1 VKNLLAVKNPFVR
14 SSPSPASPPPV
25 SPSSVTPPPVAAVAR
40 ESSAQGDEEAADIAA
55 AQGGDL
61 EAFDRLV
68 VRHQSRVFNLC
79 LWVVGDHDE
88 AADAAQDTFIR
99 AYRHL
104 RTFRGDSPFVGWLGR
119 IAVNVARDAATKRK
133 KAPRDFSELETPE
146 GEFDPP
152 ANTPSVGDTLQAQ
165 ERQQAVRRALALVPE
180 HFRVVLVLFDLQ
192 GHSYEECATILN
204 LPMGTVKSR
213 LSRARAA
220 LREALRDDWELFS
233 N

>member
-1 VKNLLAVKNPFVR
+1 MKNPLAVKNPFVR
-14 SSPSPASPPPV
+14 SPAPPAPAPSREAAS
-25 SPSSVTPPPVAAVAR
+25 SF
-40 ESSAQGDEEAADIAA
+40 DEETADIAA
-55 AQGGDL
+55 ARQGDL
-61 EAFDRLV
+61 DAFDRLV
-68 VRHQSRVFNLC
+68 VRHQSRIFNLC

-104 RTFRGDSPFVGWLGR
+104 HTFRGDSPFGGWLGR
-119 IAVNVARDAATKRK
+119 IAVNVARDALAKRK
-133 KAPRDFSELETPE
+133 KAPRDFSELETPT

-152 ANTPSVGDTLQAQ
+152 SNAPAVGDSLLAH
-165 ERQQAVRRALALVPE
+165 ERQQAVRKALADVPE

-192 GHSYEECATILN
+192 GHSYEECSAILK
-204 LPMGTVKSR
+204 LPMGTIKSR

-233 N
+233 T